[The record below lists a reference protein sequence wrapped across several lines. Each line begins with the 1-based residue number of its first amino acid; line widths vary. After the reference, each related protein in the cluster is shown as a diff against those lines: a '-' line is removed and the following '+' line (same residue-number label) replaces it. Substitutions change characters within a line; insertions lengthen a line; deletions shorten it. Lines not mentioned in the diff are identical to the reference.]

1 MTQRGQHLDTGPAEP
16 AEPGRQQPGD
26 RLSRAST
33 AWRLVAVVAVLVAL
47 GIGTYR
53 NTDDAFPFGPLAQFA
68 TSPDPNGRIRSAYV
82 LADTADG
89 RTVRV
94 PLDPLGT
101 GIGRAEVEG
110 QIARFQEDP
119 ALLQVIA
126 DAYHRM
132 HPDGE
137 EYVRLYLMRDVRQM
151 KDAEPVGE
159 PETTVL
165 AEWTVTP

>member
-1 MTQRGQHLDTGPAEP
+1 VTQRGQRLDSGPAGPAEQP
-16 AEPGRQQPGD
+16 SGARLGRAG
-26 RLSRAST
+26 T
-33 AWRLVAVVAVLVAL
+33 AWRMAAVGLVLVAL
-47 GIGTYR
+47 GVGTYR
-53 NTDDAFPFGPLAQFA
+53 NTDDLFPFGPLAQFA

-94 PLDPLGT
+94 PLNPLGT

-126 DAYHRM
+126 DAYERM
-132 HPDGE
+132 HPDGDV
-137 EYVRLYLMRDVRQM
+137 YVRLYLMRDVRQM
-151 KDAEPVGE
+151 KDAQPVGE
-159 PETTVL
+159 PQTTVL
-165 AEWTVTP
+165 ATWTVAG